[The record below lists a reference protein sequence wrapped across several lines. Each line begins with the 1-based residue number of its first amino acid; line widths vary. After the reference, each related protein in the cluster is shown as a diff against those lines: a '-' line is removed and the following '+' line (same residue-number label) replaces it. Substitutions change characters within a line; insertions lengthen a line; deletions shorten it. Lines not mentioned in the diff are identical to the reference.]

1 MGAKQSS
8 ASAVNGRSNNRHS
21 GPVANGEH
29 SRVVSLDPRTRTR
42 SLNSVEHS
50 LSIPSHQ
57 DSFQESDLSSSNDD
71 NSSQL
76 RNLGYSMQGAH
87 SLPAQLFATSFFTGK
102 TKYIQTELYFFSSVH
117 RSLNL

>member
-50 LSIPSHQ
+50 LSIPSHHQ

-71 NSSQL
+71 SSSQL

-87 SLPAQLFATSFFTGK
+87 SLPAQLFATSFFTG
-102 TKYIQTELYFFSSVH
+102 TNS
-117 RSLNL
+117 NP